1 MIARFPPEQG
11 QLVEVRLRRYV
22 VSQVQQNTLPSDPL
36 KIPANTPHHLVTLNS
51 VEDDALGEELQV
63 IWERDL
69 GVQVIEQGSLPSPT
83 GFDNPDHFDAFLD
96 AVRWG
101 AIASADV
108 KTLQAPFR
116 SGITIEDYQLDP
128 LVRAITMPRVNL
140 LIADD
145 VGLGKTIEAGLVLQE
160 LILRYRVR
168 TVLIVC
174 PSALQIQWREQ
185 MRDKFGL
192 DFRIIDTARMRTLR
206 RERGLHVNPWTH
218 YPRLITSMDYLKRER
233 PMRLWSEVLPA
244 NPTYP
249 RPFDMLI
256 VDECHNIAPARSGS
270 YYATDSLRTKAIRC
284 LVPHFE
290 HRLFLSATPHNG
302 YPESFTALLELLDD
316 QRFARGIAL
325 EKPSIRE
332 QIRTIMV
339 RRLKSELPPDDFG
352 APRFPTRQIEAIE
365 VAYQPEERQIHTTLQ
380 QYTHARQT
388 NARDK
393 TEQVATDFVL
403 KLLKKR
409 LFSSPEAFAK
419 TLAQHQ
425 KTLQTARRS
434 GSAVFIRP
442 SLSGL
447 RQHIDQVEEEF
458 GDDEEAEETIA
469 DVVDVSTLF
478 FTPLTLEEEALIT
491 KMQSWAKHA
500 RGRADSKASK
510 LIAWLQRQ
518 CKPQDEWND
527 TRVIIFTEYRD
538 TQRWLHEIL
547 TSAKVGG
554 PDRLMLLY
562 GGMPTDKRE
571 QIKAAFQADPSC
583 SPVRILL
590 ATDAASE
597 GIDLQNH
604 CAHLIH
610 YEIPWNPN
618 RLEQRN
624 GRIDRHGQRAKTVWV
639 YHFVSQGWKN
649 RSFNSSTPSRQHAST
664 LEVDLEFLYRA
675 ACKVNTIR
683 EDLGSVGPVI
693 AQQVEE
699 AMLGKRTHLDTTNAE
714 NTLAPVRRVLSFERK
729 LQKQIKEH
737 IAQVQETK
745 QALHLDPSRVHRAV
759 SVALELAGQNALI
772 PATVDG
778 IPDGAAFWLP
788 SLTGSWSACSDGIYH
803 PHTEVARPIVFDH
816 DLVNNR
822 DDVVL
827 VHLNHRLVQMSLR
840 LLRAEVWSPIGLQK
854 LFRVT
859 ARVVPSDKLNHPAI
873 IGYARLLVLGSDHQ
887 RLHEEIIMAGGTTQ
901 DKQFTRFKTLIEMDR
916 ILEACTDRPIPSDV
930 QKNLV
935 RQWEKHESNLTE
947 ALETQMRE
955 REQSMQK
962 VLRER
967 MKKEIKDITSILNE
981 LRATILTELEQ
992 PAEKPQLSLFSDSE
1006 REQLERNME
1015 YLHWRAEQIPT
1026 EIEKETQAI
1035 QTRYANPQT
1044 RMFPVAVM
1052 FLVPARM
1059 V

>member
-22 VSQVQQNTLPSDPL
+22 VSQVQQNTLQADPL
-36 KIPANTPHHLVTLNS
+36 TIPNNAPHHLVTLSS

-63 IWERDL
+63 IWERDP
-69 GVQVIEQGSLPSPT
+69 GVQIIEQGALPSPT
-83 GFDNPDHFDAFLD
+83 GFDAPNNFDAFLD
-96 AVRWG
+96 AVHWG

-108 KTLQAPFR
+108 QTLQAPFR

-128 LVRAITMPRVNL
+128 LVRAIEMPRVNL

-174 PSALQIQWREQ
+174 PSALQIQWHDQ

-192 DFRIIDTARMRTLR
+192 DFRIVDTTLMRTLR

-218 YPRLITSMDYLKRER
+218 YPRLITSMDFLKRER

-256 VDECHNIAPARSGS
+256 VDECHNIAPSRSGT
-270 YYATDSLRTKAIRC
+270 YYATDSLRTKAIRR

-302 YPESFTALLELLDD
+302 YPESFTALLELLDH

-325 EKPSIRE
+325 ENTSIRE
-332 QIRTIMV
+332 QIHSIMV

-352 APRFPTRQIEAIE
+352 EPRFPTRKIEAIE
-365 VAYQPEERQIHTTLQ
+365 VAYQSEEQHIHATLK
-380 QYTHARQT
+380 QYTRARQA
-388 NARDK
+388 NARDT

-409 LFSSPEAFAK
+409 LFSSPAAFAK
-419 TLAQHQ
+419 TLERHQ
-425 KTLQTARRS
+425 QTVQTARRRS
-434 GSAVFIRP
+434 SPTFIRP
-442 SLSGL
+442 PLNVLQS
-447 RQHIDQVEEEF
+447 QHEKVDEEF
-458 GDDEEAEETIA
+458 GNDEEAEETIA
-469 DVVDVSTLF
+469 DVVEVSSQLF
-478 FTPLTLEEEALIT
+478 APLTGEEETLLT
-491 KMQSWAKHA
+491 TMQTWANRA
-500 RGRADSKASK
+500 SGRADSKASK
-510 LIAWLQRQ
+510 LIDWLRQ
-518 CKPQDEWND
+518 HCKPQGEWND

-538 TQRWLHEIL
+538 TQQWLHEIL
-547 TSAKVGG
+547 TTAKVSG
-554 PDRLMLLY
+554 PERLMLLY

-571 QIKAAFQADPSC
+571 QIKAAFQADPAC

-639 YHFVSQGWKN
+639 YHFVNQGWN
-649 RSFNSSTPSRQHAST
+649 ASRTDSTVSD
-664 LEVDLEFLYRA
+664 LEADLEFLFRA
-675 ACKVNTIR
+675 AQKVHNIR
-683 EDLGSVGPVI
+683 EDLGSVGAVI

-699 AMLGKRTHLDTTNAE
+699 AMLGKRMNLDTSSAE
-714 NTLAPVRRVLSFERK
+714 NKLAPVRRILSFERELREQIERHVAQ
-729 LQKQIKEH
+729 LQK
-737 IAQVQETK
+737 TK
-745 QALHLDPSRVHRAV
+745 QTLHLEPERVYRVV
-759 SVALELAGQNALI
+759 SVALALAGQPQLI
-772 PATVDG
+772 PTTVG
-778 IPDGAAFWLP
+778 NIPDGCAFLLP
-788 SLTGSWSACSDGIYH
+788 PLTGSWSACSAGIYH
-803 PHTEVARPIVFDH
+803 PHTEEARPIVFDH
-816 DLVNNR
+816 DLVKDR
-822 DDVVL
+822 DDIVL
-827 VHLNHRLVQMSLR
+827 VHLNHRLVQMALR
-840 LLRAEVWSPIGLQK
+840 LLRAEVWSPIGQQK

-859 ARVVPSDKLNHPAI
+859 ARVVPSNALNHPAI

-901 DKQFTRFKTLIEMDR
+901 DKQFTRFKRQSDMER
-916 ILEACTDRPIPSDV
+916 ILAACTDRPIPSDV
-930 QKNLV
+930 QKKLV
-935 RQWEKHESNLTE
+935 RQWEKHASTLTE
-947 ALETQMRE
+947 ALETRMHE
-955 REQSMQK
+955 REKNMYETLHK
-962 VLRER
+962 R
-967 MKKEIKDITSILNE
+967 MEKEIDDITKILTE
-981 LRATILTELEQ
+981 LRATILAELEQ
-992 PAEKPQLSLFSDSE
+992 PPEEVQLSLPLFNDQE
-1006 REQLERNME
+1006 REQFEHNMDH
-1015 YLHWRAEQIPT
+1015 LRSRAEHIPE
-1026 EIEKETQAI
+1026 EIEQETQVI
-1035 QTRYANPQT
+1035 QARYANPQT